1 MQPFNHLTI
10 FHHLTFQSMQKMIY
24 SLFLVASLAFWAP
37 EALAQKGKPL
47 FPQAPGME
55 AYTYRHS
62 FKKDVAA
69 TLDSIRALGIT
80 ELESG
85 PSPNGLTPEAF
96 RRLLDERGMT
106 CPAIGVGYADVVKDP
121 DLVVRQAKALGA
133 KYVMV
138 AWIPHKKDFTLA
150 DAQQA
155 AADFN
160 RVGKVLRDKG
170 ITFCYHIHGYEF
182 QPYQD
187 GTLFDYLAANTNPKY
202 VSFEM
207 DMLWAFHGGQDPV
220 QLLNKYGKRW
230 KLMHLK
236 DLRKGVAGDLTGNTS
251 TENDVVLG
259 TGQLDVP
266 AILKAAK
273 KIGIKHYFIEDE
285 SPRWSRQVPQT
296 MSYLKSLQ
304 E

>member
-1 MQPFNHLTI
+1 MKKIVCSLSFALLFGFGTTE
-10 FHHLTFQSMQKMIY
+10 TF
-24 SLFLVASLAFWAP
+24 
-37 EALAQKGKPL
+37 AQKGTPL

-55 AYTYRHS
+55 AYTYRES

-69 TLDSIRALGIT
+69 TLDSIKALGIT

-85 PSPNGLTPEAF
+85 PNPNGLTPEAF
-96 RRLLDERGMT
+96 RKMLDERGLT
-106 CPAIGVGYADVVKDP
+106 VPAIGAGYDDIVKDP
-121 DLVVRQAKALGA
+121 AEVARKAKVLGA

-138 AWIPHKKDFTLA
+138 AWIPHKKEFTLE
-150 DAQQA
+150 DAQKA
-155 AADFN
+155 ATDFN
-160 RVGKVLRDKG
+160 RVGKVLKDQG
-170 ITFCYHIHGYEF
+170 ITFCYHNHGYEF
-182 QPYQD
+182 QPYKN
-187 GTLFDYLAANTNPKY
+187 GTLFDYLAENTDPQY

-207 DMLWAFHGGQDPV
+207 DMLWAYHGGQDPV
-220 QLLNKYGKRW
+220 KLLNKYGNRW

-236 DLRKGVAGDLTGNTS
+236 DLRKGVKGDLTGNTS

-273 KIGIKHYFIEDE
+273 KVGIKHYFIEDE
-285 SPRWSRQVPQT
+285 SPHWSKQVPKT
-296 MSYLKSLQ
+296 MAYLKSLK